1 MSPTRFDA
9 AWNAALGHAHRAAET
24 GRDTVLVRDLFGRA
38 SLLVD
43 DEAEPLAAEELEAL
57 AEEFRRDTQAFAG
70 AQPVQ
75 AASTMFAPEMF
86 FDSSELVV
94 QDEGEPGQRGRVA
107 VLERTV
113 VGADWAREAA
123 PGAAPHPDVRE
134 RRVALYGFKGGVG
147 RSTATAVLA
156 RHLADKGHCV
166 LVVDLDLESP
176 GVSSLLHGFDEL
188 PEHGIVD
195 HLVEA
200 GVDNAE
206 GLELVTQSS
215 FFTPTQG
222 NGEIWLAPAGGSP
235 RDGYDYLAKLN
246 RIYSDLPSA
255 EPGGAPKPFCVRLEE
270 AIAACEAQV
279 AGISRQPDVVL
290 LDSRAGIHDIAAVTL
305 TQLSGLSLLFAVDN
319 PSTWYGYGMLLS
331 QWKQRPDRAVDLR
344 ERLRIV
350 AAMFRSAGDIQRLHK
365 LRDNA
370 QQMFAETLYDDAE
383 GADLDAYH
391 PALEDDQAPH
401 APIPILFSHD
411 LIGLDPLQDRDWP
424 ELPFVE
430 AAYKRFL
437 KEVYALVFP
446 TEELS

>member
-1 MSPTRFDA
+1 MNPTRFDA
-9 AWNAALGHAHRAAET
+9 AWHAALGHAHRAAET

-38 SLLVD
+38 SLLID
-43 DEAEPLAAEELEAL
+43 DESEPLPAEELESL
-57 AEEFRRDTQAFAG
+57 AEAFRRDTQAFAG
-70 AQPVQ
+70 PQPVQ

-86 FDSSELVV
+86 FASPELIVE
-94 QDEGEPGQRGRVA
+94 DEGEPGHRGRVA

-123 PGAAPHPDVRE
+123 PGASPQPEVRE

-176 GVSSLLHGFDEL
+176 GVSTLLHGLDEL

-200 GVDNAE
+200 GVGNADE
-206 GLELVTQSS
+206 LDLVTQSS
-215 FFTPTQG
+215 FFVPTQG
-222 NGEIWLAPAGGSP
+222 NGEIWLAPAGGRP
-235 RDGYDYLAKLN
+235 RDDYDYLAKLN
-246 RIYSDLPSA
+246 RIYSDLPAA

-305 TQLSGLSLLFAVDN
+305 TQLSGLSLLFTVDN
-319 PSTWYGYGMLLS
+319 PSTWYGYGMLFS

-370 QQMFAETLYDDAE
+370 QKMFAETLYDDAE
-383 GADLDAYH
+383 GGDLDAYH

-401 APIPILFSHD
+401 SPIPILFSHD

-437 KEVYALVFP
+437 DEVYQLVFP
-446 TEELS
+446 SEELS

>member
-1 MSPTRFDA
+1 MNPIRFDA
-9 AWNAALGHAHRAAET
+9 AWNAALDHAHRAAGT
-24 GRDTVLVRDLFGRA
+24 GRDAVLVRDLFGRA
-38 SLLVD
+38 SLLLD
-43 DEAEPLAAEELEAL
+43 DEDEPMSAEELAAL
-57 AEEFRRDTQAFAG
+57 VEEFRRDTQAFAG

-75 AASTMFAPEMF
+75 TTSTMFAPEMF
-86 FDSSELVV
+86 FASPELVV
-94 QDEGEPGQRGRVA
+94 QDEGEPGHRGRVA

-123 PGAAPHPDVRE
+123 PGASPQPEVRE

-147 RSTATAVLA
+147 RSTATAILA
-156 RHLADKGHCV
+156 RDFAEKGHCV

-176 GVSSLLHGFDEL
+176 GVSSLLHGFDQL

-200 GVDNAE
+200 GVGNAE

-215 FFTPTQG
+215 FFTPSQG
-222 NGEIWLAPAGGSP
+222 NGEIWLAPAGGRP
-235 RDGYDYLAKLN
+235 REGYDYLAKLN
-246 RIYSDLPSA
+246 RIYSDLPPA
-255 EPGGAPKPFCVRLEE
+255 EPGDAPKPFCVRLEE

-319 PSTWYGYGMLLS
+319 PSTWYGYGMLLF
-331 QWKQRPDRAVDLR
+331 QWKQRPDRAVELR

-391 PALEDDQAPH
+391 PALDDNQAPH

-437 KEVYALVFP
+437 KEVGQLVFP
-446 TEELS
+446 SEELS

>member
-9 AWNAALGHAHRAAET
+9 AWNAALVHAHRAAEA

-43 DEAEPLAAEELEAL
+43 DEETPLPAEDLAALTED
-57 AEEFRRDTQAFAG
+57 FRRDTQAFAG
-70 AQPVQ
+70 AHPVQ
-75 AASTMFAPEMF
+75 TASTMFAPEMF
-86 FDSSELVV
+86 FASPELVV
-94 QDEGEPGQRGRVA
+94 QDEGEPGHRGRVA

-113 VGADWAREAA
+113 VGADWARDAIA
-123 PGAAPHPDVRE
+123 GASPHPEVRE

-156 RHLADKGHCV
+156 RYFAEQGRCV

-176 GVSSLLHGFDEL
+176 GVSSLLHGFDQL

-200 GVDNAE
+200 GVGNAE

-215 FFTPTQG
+215 FFEPSQG
-222 NGEIWLAPAGGSP
+222 NGEIWLAPAGGRP

-246 RIYSDLPSA
+246 RIYSDLPAS

-331 QWKQRPDRAVDLR
+331 QWKQRPDRAVALR
-344 ERLRIV
+344 ERLRVV

-370 QQMFAETLYDDAE
+370 QKMFADTLYDDAE
-383 GADLDAYH
+383 GADLDAFH
-391 PALEDDQAPH
+391 PALEDDHAPH
-401 APIPILFSHD
+401 TPIPILFSHD

-437 KEVYALVFP
+437 SEVDELVFP
-446 TEELS
+446 REELS

>member
-1 MSPTRFDA
+1 MNPTRFDA
-9 AWNAALGHAHRAAET
+9 AWNAALGHAHRAAKT

-43 DEAEPLAAEELEAL
+43 DEEKPLPAEELASL
-57 AEEFRRDTQAFAG
+57 TEEFRRDTQAFAG

-75 AASTMFAPEMF
+75 TASTMFAPEMF
-86 FDSSELVV
+86 FASPELIV
-94 QDEGEPGQRGRVA
+94 QDEGEPGHRGRVA

-113 VGADWAREAA
+113 VGADWARDAIAA
-123 PGAAPHPDVRE
+123 SPQPEVRD

-156 RHLADKGHCV
+156 RYFADQGRCV

-176 GVSSLLHGFDEL
+176 GVSSLLHGFDQL

-200 GVDNAE
+200 GVGNAE

-215 FFTPTQG
+215 FFVPSQG
-222 NGEIWLAPAGGSP
+222 NGEIWLAPAGGRP

-246 RIYSDLPSA
+246 RIYSDLPA
-255 EPGGAPKPFCVRLEE
+255 AAPGGAPKPFCVRLEE

-370 QQMFAETLYDDAE
+370 QKMFADTLYDDAE
-383 GADLDAYH
+383 GADLEAYH
-391 PALEDDQAPH
+391 PALDDNQAPH

-437 KEVYALVFP
+437 SEVEELVFP
-446 TEELS
+446 LEELS

>member
-1 MSPTRFDA
+1 MNPTRFDA
-9 AWNAALGHAHRAAET
+9 AWHAALGHAHRAAET

-38 SLLVD
+38 SLLID
-43 DEAEPLAAEELEAL
+43 DESEPLPAEELESL
-57 AEEFRRDTQAFAG
+57 AEAFRRDTQAFAG
-70 AQPVQ
+70 PQPVQ

-86 FDSSELVV
+86 FGSRELIV
-94 QDEGEPGQRGRVA
+94 QDEGEPGHRGRVA

-123 PGAAPHPDVRE
+123 PGASPKPEVRE
-134 RRVALYGFKGGVG
+134 QRVALYGFKGGVG

-156 RHLADKGHCV
+156 RHFADKGHCV

-176 GVSSLLHGFDEL
+176 GVSTLLHGLDEL

-200 GVDNAE
+200 GVGNADE
-206 GLELVTQSS
+206 LDLVTQSS
-215 FFTPTQG
+215 FFVPTQG
-222 NGEIWLAPAGGSP
+222 NGEIWLAPAGGRP
-235 RDGYDYLAKLN
+235 RDDYDYLAKLN
-246 RIYSDLPSA
+246 RIYSDLPAA

-305 TQLSGLSLLFAVDN
+305 TQLSGLSLLFTVDN

-370 QQMFAETLYDDAE
+370 QKMFADTLYDDAK

-401 APIPILFSHD
+401 SPIPILFSHD

-437 KEVYALVFP
+437 NEVYQLVFP
-446 TEELS
+446 SEELS

>member
-1 MSPTRFDA
+1 MNPTRFDA

-38 SLLVD
+38 SLLLD
-43 DEAEPLAAEELEAL
+43 DEAEPLAAEELASL
-57 AEEFRRDTQAFAG
+57 TEEFRRDTQAFAG

-86 FDSSELVV
+86 FDSPELVV

-200 GVDNAE
+200 GVGNAE

-222 NGEIWLAPAGGSP
+222 NGEIWLAPAGGRP

-246 RIYSDLPSA
+246 RIYSDLPAA

-279 AGISRQPDVVL
+279 AGTSRQPDVVL

-331 QWKQRPDRAVDLR
+331 QWKQRPDRAVELR

-370 QQMFAETLYDDAE
+370 QQMFADTLYDDAE
-383 GADLDAYH
+383 GADLAAYH

-437 KEVYALVFP
+437 KEVYELVFP
-446 TEELS
+446 NEELS